1 MTVLVVLVESG
12 FEDLIGFVH
21 LDIALRVQV
30 LELDF
35 LSPDVVAV
43 FGQVV
48 EASKSLDVVGVCEV
62 LGYLAVA
69 SEEECL
75 AVVVFEELVLVV
87 VAFDEVDLT
96 VALFEKVVLVVVLVE
111 VVVVVVLVEVV
122 VVVVLVEV
130 CLGHSGDQVQM
141 RPPS

>member
-1 MTVLVVLVESG
+1 MTVLVALIESG

-21 LDIALRVQV
+21 LRVQV

-48 EASKSLDVVGVCEV
+48 EASDYLDVVAVFEELV
-62 LGYLAVA
+62 YLAVA

-75 AVVVFEELVLVV
+75 AVVVFEELFLVV
-87 VAFDEVDLT
+87 VAFDEVVLAAA
-96 VALFEKVVLVVVLVE
+96 VFEKIVLVVVLVE
-111 VVVVVVLVEVV
+111 A
-122 VVVVLVEV
+122 
-130 CLGHSGDQVQM
+130 CFGHSGE
-141 RPPS
+141 